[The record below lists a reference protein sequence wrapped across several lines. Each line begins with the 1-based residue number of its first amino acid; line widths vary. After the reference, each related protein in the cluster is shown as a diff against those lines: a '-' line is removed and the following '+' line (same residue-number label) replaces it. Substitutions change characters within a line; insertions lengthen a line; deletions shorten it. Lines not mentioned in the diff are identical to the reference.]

1 MPDKRPRGLARRPN
15 FAVTAE
21 DRLLGAPGAVDAS
34 GIGDAQG
41 AGGDPD
47 TSQSTDREPTA
58 RRRPLK
64 VDAELADQLRNAVL
78 FLRGRGRPALT
89 QNELIDELIDG
100 GLDHLRT
107 ELNNGQPFPD
117 LATQASVRSR

>member
-1 MPDKRPRGLARRPN
+1 MPDKRPRGLARRPD

-21 DRLLGAPGAVDAS
+21 DRLLGAPGAVEAS
-34 GIGDAQG
+34 GFRDAQG
-41 AGGDPD
+41 AGGAPD

-89 QNELIDELIDG
+89 QNELIDELIDD
-100 GLDHLRT
+100 GLDHIRT
-107 ELNNGQPFPD
+107 ELNDGQPFPD
-117 LATQASVRSR
+117 LAAQAGVRSR